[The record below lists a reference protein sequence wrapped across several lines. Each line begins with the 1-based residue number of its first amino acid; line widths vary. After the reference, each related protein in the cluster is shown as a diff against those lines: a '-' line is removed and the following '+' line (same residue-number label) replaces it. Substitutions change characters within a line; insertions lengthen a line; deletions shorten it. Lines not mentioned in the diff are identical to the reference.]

1 MLKFCFYKFLIII
14 FLIFGNSLKAEIIN
28 EIEVKG
34 NQRISSETIIIFS
47 GIKKNDD
54 INVDDINVI
63 LKNLY
68 DTNFFENLSIIVNK
82 NKLIIN
88 VLENPIIENINFNGI
103 KAKKILD
110 EITKDLNLKPRSS
123 YNEILL
129 NDDKIKI
136 SNSKKPGIFF
146 FIFRN

>member
-54 INVDDINVI
+54 INVNDINNI
-63 LKNLY
+63 LKKLY
-68 DTNFFENLSIIVNK
+68 DTNFFE
-82 NKLIIN
+82 
-88 VLENPIIENINFNGI
+88 
-103 KAKKILD
+103 
-110 EITKDLNLKPRSS
+110 DL
-123 YNEILL
+123 
-129 NDDKIKI
+129 
-136 SNSKKPGIFF
+136 SKKTLFLGLNP
-146 FIFRN
+146 